1 MTHKKTTMT
10 TLKIQP
16 FKNPQTGNVA
26 EMVIDADGLC
36 TQYLEIC
43 THGVVKA
50 GTDHEE
56 MYWASWT
63 SEGEI
68 FPSVYVDDCPCLD
81 DALSGLESQL
91 EAKDGVC
98 PWHSETTGL

>member
-1 MTHKKTTMT
+1 MT
-10 TLKIQP
+10 TLKIKP

-43 THGVVKA
+43 ATGTVKA
-50 GTDHEE
+50 GHDHQVTF
-56 MYWASWT
+56 WAVWIPVD
-63 SEGEI
+63 EI
-68 FPSVYVDDCPCLD
+68 YPSVCVDYCPCLD

-91 EAKDGVC
+91 QAKDGVC